1 MDYYETLGVTQ
12 STTPKDIKNAY
23 RKLASKHHPD
33 KGGDPEQFKKI
44 QEAYDVLSD
53 PEKKAQYDNP
63 NPFQGQGNPFGDI
76 FGDIFGQR
84 VPRNPDA
91 RVSISISAQDAYFGR
106 NLEFDTEVGRINL
119 TIPPGCDNGDTY
131 RYPGKGYQRFKDVP
145 PGNLLVRVDV
155 DMPQEWGREGNHLF
169 IRVMVDALDAIIG
182 TEVEILHINGK
193 RYRVKIP
200 AGSEQG
206 SRINMRGLGMPNP
219 QNGMA
224 GNLYVLIHIDVPT
237 IHDEEI
243 IKVLNTIREK
253 RGNNGK

>member
-1 MDYYETLGVTQ
+1 
-12 STTPKDIKNAY
+12 
-23 RKLASKHHPD
+23 
-33 KGGDPEQFKKI
+33 
-44 QEAYDVLSD
+44 
-53 PEKKAQYDNP
+53 
-63 NPFQGQGNPFGDI
+63 
-76 FGDIFGQR
+76 
-84 VPRNPDA
+84 
-91 RVSISISAQDAYFGR
+91 
-106 NLEFDTEVGRINL
+106 
-119 TIPPGCDNGDTY
+119 
-131 RYPGKGYQRFKDVP
+131 
-145 PGNLLVRVDV
+145 
-155 DMPQEWGREGNHLF
+155 
-169 IRVMVDALDAIIG
+169 MVDALDAIIG